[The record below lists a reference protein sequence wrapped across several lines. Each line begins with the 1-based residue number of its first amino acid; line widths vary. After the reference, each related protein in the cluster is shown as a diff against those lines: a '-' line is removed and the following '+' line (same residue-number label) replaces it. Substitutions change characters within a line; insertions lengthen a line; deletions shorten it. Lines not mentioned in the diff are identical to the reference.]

1 MYWVP
6 MQTDHRC
13 AMTSISNGDWT
24 IEVAMRCDDQKRFK
38 VLPCRWVV
46 EHTFAWLG
54 RFHRLTKDC
63 EKSIQSSTA
72 WTLIAHIPILMRR
85 LARYWDKVRTLE
97 SGSRQ
102 VVLIRWID

>member
-1 MYWVP
+1 

-63 EKSIQSSTA
+63 EKSIQSSNCMDSHRPYTHPNA
-72 WTLIAHIPILMRR
+72 ASG
-85 LARYWDKVRTLE
+85 KVL
-97 SGSRQ
+97 G
-102 VVLIRWID
+102 